1 MSDTLAGKSATSREG
16 SARIAAQ
23 IEAFWLERGY
33 VVKADA
39 MATEGGVWIV
49 RTNLVNGLP
58 PPGAPRVEGAPRVPP
73 RGLTT

>member
-33 VVKADA
+33 VVKA
-39 MATEGGVWIV
+39 MAVPCEGGLWVV
-49 RTNLVNGLP
+49 QTPDLVNGLP
-58 PPGAPRVEGAPRVPP
+58 RPGTPRVAVDPAR
-73 RGLTT
+73 RRA